1 MHKMI
6 HAINTLIDPETGELS
21 FLEFS
26 DLPWEPK
33 RIYWLKSLDLTSTR
47 GNHAHKDLSQI
58 FILISG
64 SLTIEIFDGSKS
76 KNYELNRE
84 SGQLLVEPG
93 YWRVIRNASPDAVL
107 LVLADRPYDESDY
120 IRNLDD
126 YLQWHEES
134 KK

>member
-6 HAINTLIDPETGELS
+6 HAIDTLINPATGELS

-33 RIYWLKSLDLTSTR
+33 RIYWLKNLDLNSTR
-47 GNHAHKDLSQI
+47 GNHAHKVLSQV
-58 FILISG
+58 FIVLSG
-64 SLTIEIFDGSKS
+64 SLTIEIFDGSKTQY
-76 KNYELNRE
+76 YELNQE

-120 IRNLDD
+120 IRNLDE

>member
-6 HAINTLIDPETGELS
+6 QVIKTLIDPATGELS

-33 RIYWLKSLDLTSTR
+33 RIYWLKDLDWSTTR
-47 GNHAHKDLSQI
+47 GNHAHKTLSQV
-58 FILISG
+58 FIMLSG

-76 KNYELNRE
+76 QSYELSKG

-93 YWRVIRNASPDAVL
+93 YWRVIRNSTPDAVL
-107 LVLADRPYDESDY
+107 LVLADQPYDENDY
-120 IRNLDD
+120 IRSLDD
-126 YLQWHEES
+126 YLHWLKEC